1 MKNFFSQKTFAL
13 LWLMLIFSMSAAAQK
28 LSDTEKP
35 TESYRIKAG
44 DKLSVKF
51 LNHPELNE
59 PTLLVRPDGFV
70 SLQMIDD
77 LKAEGLTAV
86 ELRKKIE
93 KSYDEILIDPI
104 ISVNITEFV
113 QPSFFIGGQIAKPGK
128 YSLRDGNTMV
138 KAIFLAGGFTK
149 DANRRMVLYARTNG
163 AGKWEVREVN
173 VLKLIEK
180 LSQSEDIGLSDGD
193 YIFVPDS
200 KLSKFNKA
208 VESFQ
213 SVFPLIRLF

>member
-13 LWLMLIFSMSAAAQK
+13 LLLTLIFSMSAAAQK

-86 ELRKKIE
+86 ELRKKNR
-93 KSYDEILIDPI
+93 K
-104 ISVNITEFV
+104 
-113 QPSFFIGGQIAKPGK
+113 K
-128 YSLRDGNTMV
+128 LR
-138 KAIFLAGGFTK
+138 
-149 DANRRMVLYARTNG
+149 
-163 AGKWEVREVN
+163 
-173 VLKLIEK
+173 
-180 LSQSEDIGLSDGD
+180 
-193 YIFVPDS
+193 
-200 KLSKFNKA
+200 
-208 VESFQ
+208 
-213 SVFPLIRLF
+213 